1 MANIGFMGARQD
13 RSGLAQQSEALI
25 HLLRPDRIL
34 AIDSSGFNK
43 GRLQDHGKYEGFEV
57 YTISHFPTNP
67 DCARFLKGLT
77 HIFAAETW
85 YNDAILG
92 LARMKGIKT
101 YLQPNIEFSDT
112 FAKSQG
118 VNNGAHIGLHPTTYL
133 LPSHWM
139 EEEWKAKFP
148 NSQYLPPPIFPSN
161 FKNARQTNFERS
173 GRRRFLHV
181 VGRFASKDRNGTLS
195 LLEALRYSKED
206 FELVIRSQDEIPEI
220 MASTD
225 DRRVTWDIRNLENP
239 EDLYK
244 DFDACLFARRYG
256 GLAMTMIESLI
267 SGLPVIMTKVS
278 PNTAILPDEWLVDS
292 QVTDT
297 LKTRI
302 MLDVYSAD
310 PQKLAEKMDWLA
322 TMSDKELQGMKV
334 QAFELGHS
342 EYSDSVLRPKYEAL
356 INE

>member
-1 MANIGFMGARQD
+1 MAKIGIIGARFD
-13 RSGLAQQSEALI
+13 RSGLSNQTEALV

-43 GRLQDHGKYEGFEV
+43 GRLQDYGKYEGFEV
-57 YTISHFPTNP
+57 YTISHFPTNL
-67 DCARFLKGLT
+67 DCARFIKGLT

-101 YLQPNIEFSDT
+101 YLQPNIEFSDI

-148 NSQYLPPPIFPSN
+148 NSQYLPPPIFPGN

-195 LLEALRYSKED
+195 LLEALKHAKED

-220 MASTD
+220 TAATD
-225 DRRVTWDIRNLENP
+225 DRRITWDIRNLENA

-244 DFDACLFARRYG
+244 DADCLLLPRRYG
-256 GLAMTMIESLI
+256 GLCLPMIEGLI
-267 SGLPVIMTKVS
+267 SGLPVIMTDIS
-278 PNTAILPDEWLVDS
+278 PNNAVLPQGWLVDS
-292 QVTDT
+292 PVTDT

-322 TMSDKELQGMKV
+322 TMPDKELQTMKLE
-334 QAFELGHS
+334 AFELGYE
-342 EYSDSVLRPKYEAL
+342 EYSDTVLRPKYEEL
-356 INE
+356 LR

>member
-1 MANIGFMGARQD
+1 MAKIGFLGARID

-43 GRLQDHGKYEGFEV
+43 GRLQDHGKYDAFET
-57 YTISHFPTNP
+57 YTISHFPTNL

-77 HIFAAETW
+77 HIFAAETL
-85 YNDAILG
+85 YNDSIVG
-92 LARMKGIKT
+92 LARMKGVKT
-101 YLQPNIEFSDT
+101 YLQPNIEFSDI
-112 FAKSQG
+112 FAKVQG
-118 VNNGAHIGLHPTTYL
+118 MNNSAHIGLHPTAYL
-133 LPSHWM
+133 LPSHWY

-161 FKNARQTNFERS
+161 FKNARKTNFERT

-195 LLEALRYSKED
+195 LIEALKYAKED

-220 MASTD
+220 TASTD
-225 DRRVTWDIRNLENP
+225 DRRVTWDIRNLEDP

-244 DFDACLFARRYG
+244 DFDALLMPRRYG
-256 GLAMTMIESLI
+256 GLCLVANEALM
-267 SGLPVIMTKVS
+267 SGLPVVMTGVS
-278 PNTAILPDEWLVDS
+278 PNNRWLPEEWLVDAH
-292 QVTDT
+292 VTDT

-310 PQKLAEKMDWLA
+310 PHKLAEKMDWLA
-322 TMSDKELQGMKV
+322 TMPDKELQAMKM
-334 QAFELGHS
+334 QAFELGY
-342 EYSDSVLRPKYEAL
+342 EEFSDTVLRPKYEEL
-356 INE
+356 LK